1 MDAQNITSQ
10 KHSILDEIISYIQY
24 NYSSKITLEN
34 TAHKFHISQSLL
46 GILFRNNLK
55 VSFYNYVQQIRLL
68 NSKKLIDD
76 KIPMYLISQKVG
88 YSDYSSFYRA
98 FKKEYGISPTE
109 YKNRLK

>member
-10 KHSILDEIISYIQY
+10 KHYLLDEIISYIKKD
-24 NYSSKITLEN
+24 YSQKITLEN

-55 VSFYNYVQQIRLL
+55 ISFYNYVQKIRLS
-68 NSKKLIDD
+68 NSKTMIDD